1 MSLDLIKSFVETA
14 NNRDCDFPLNNL
26 PFGVCFEK
34 SEKKCFSATAI
45 GDQVLNLTYAEEL
58 GLIPDLGFK
67 HVLLNCFMSKGSC
80 SRKEIR
86 KFLQELLA
94 ENSKKRS
101 EVKKCLVPLN
111 NCYNSKAFEISEY
124 TDFYSCKNHALNASK
139 IIRGENAELS
149 KNWYTLPVAYNGRAS
164 SCLLYTSPSPR
175 DS

>member
-67 HVLLNCFMSKGSC
+67 HVLLNSFMSKGSS

-149 KNWYTLPVAYNGRAS
+149 KNWYTLPVALS
-164 SCLLYTSPSPR
+164 LIHI
-175 DS
+175 

>member
-14 NNRDCDFPLNNL
+14 NNRDCDFPLNNI

-67 HVLLNCFMSKGSC
+67 HVLLNCFMSKGPC

-86 KFLQELLA
+86 KFYRSYWQKTQ
-94 ENSKKRS
+94 KKS
-101 EVKKCLVPLN
+101 VKFRD
-111 NCYNSKAFEISEY
+111 AFY
-124 TDFYSCKNHALNASK
+124 
-139 IIRGENAELS
+139 
-149 KNWYTLPVAYNGRAS
+149 P
-164 SCLLYTSPSPR
+164 
-175 DS
+175 